1 MTYSLSVTVAS
12 ANSVFQPKNLTLSD
26 TDSTGDVVSTI
37 GGQQGN
43 MSDADLILCK
53 NPDGSQSYY
62 RIDPVR
68 SVAGG
73 SLVLLAV

>member
-1 MTYSLSVTVAS
+1 MTYSLSVTAAN
-12 ANSVFQPKNLTLSD
+12 ANSPYQPKNLTLSD
-26 TDSTGDVVSTI
+26 TDLSGDVVSTI

-43 MSDADLILCK
+43 MSDGDLVLCK

-73 SLVLLAV
+73 SLVMLAV

>member
-1 MTYSLSVTVAS
+1 MTYSLSVTAMS
-12 ANSVFQPKNLTLSD
+12 GGSPFQAKTLTLSD
-26 TDSTGDVVSTI
+26 TDQSGDVVSTI

-43 MSDADLILCK
+43 MSDADPILCK

-73 SLVLLAV
+73 SLVMLAV

>member
-1 MTYSLSVTVAS
+1 MTYSQSVTA
-12 ANSVFQPKNLTLSD
+12 ANAGSPYQAKTLTLSD
-26 TDSTGDVVSTI
+26 TDATGDVVSTI
-37 GGQQGN
+37 GGQQGT
-43 MSDADLILCK
+43 MSDGDLILCK

-73 SLVLLAV
+73 SLVMLAV

>member
-1 MTYSLSVTVAS
+1 MTYSLSITAAS
-12 ANSVFQPKNLTLSD
+12 AGSPFQVKNLTLSD

-37 GGQQGN
+37 GGQQGT
-43 MSDADLILCK
+43 MSDGDMVLCK

-68 SVAGG
+68 SVPGG
-73 SLVLLAV
+73 SLVMLAV

>member
-43 MSDADLILCK
+43 MSDGDLVLCK

-68 SVAGG
+68 SVPGG
-73 SLVLLAV
+73 SLVMLAV

>member
-1 MTYSLSVTVAS
+1 MSVTAAS
-12 ANSVFQPKNLTLSD
+12 ANSPFQPKNLTLSD
-26 TDSTGDVVSTI
+26 TDLTGDVVSTI

-43 MSDADLILCK
+43 MSDGDLILCK

-68 SVAGG
+68 SVPGG
-73 SLVLLAV
+73 SLVMLAV